1 MNILSLI
8 TSYADEGI
16 GVIVIVLTLVQIA
29 PIQFNPWS
37 TIAKH
42 IGGAINKEVL
52 EKVDYVSDELKDLR
66 QICDEREANSCRS
79 KILHF
84 NDEVLHGVRHS
95 KEHYDQM
102 LVDINN
108 YELYCDK
115 HRDYK
120 NNVANLAIDN
130 IKRTYKICT
139 EKASF
144 L

>member
-1 MNILSLI
+1 M
-8 TSYADEGI
+8 
-16 GVIVIVLTLVQIA
+16 
-29 PIQFNPWS
+29 
-37 TIAKH
+37 
-42 IGGAINKEVL
+42 
-52 EKVDYVSDELKDLR
+52 
-66 QICDEREANSCRS
+66 
-79 KILHF
+79 HF

-139 EKASF
+139 EEASF

>member
-1 MNILSLI
+1 MNLLSLI
-8 TSYADEGI
+8 TSYAEEGI
-16 GVIVIVLTLVQIA
+16 GVIIIVLTLVQIA

>member
-79 KILHF
+79 
-84 NDEVLHGVRHS
+84 
-95 KEHYDQM
+95 
-102 LVDINN
+102 
-108 YELYCDK
+108 
-115 HRDYK
+115 
-120 NNVANLAIDN
+120 
-130 IKRTYKICT
+130 
-139 EKASF
+139 
-144 L
+144 